1 MDTTSVANKLLSAR
15 TNIKFYHWATSNYA
29 RHKATCDLVAK
40 LDALLDSIVEI
51 YSATYGK
58 PKAGTVGS
66 IEYVVLTD
74 TTAVQYL
81 NSFADFL
88 ANDMPKYLSKSDTDL
103 VNLRD
108 ELLGVV
114 HQTLYL
120 FTFK

>member
-1 MDTTSVANKLLSAR
+1 MDTTIVANKLLSAR
-15 TNIKFYHWATSNYA
+15 TNIKFYHWSTSNYA
-29 RHKATCDLVAK
+29 RHKATCDLVGK
-40 LDALLDSIVEI
+40 LDDLLDSIVEI

-58 PKAGTVGS
+58 PKPGTVGT

-74 TTAVQYL
+74 ATAVQYL

-88 ANDMPKYLSKSDTDL
+88 VNDMPKYLSKKDTDI

-114 HQTLYL
+114 HQALYL